1 MQVCRDI
8 PMTFITFMTFMTH
21 GEVIFD
27 ILEPPALR
35 KYITCWVLQKLEKP
49 CRILKK
55 FVHTC
60 VVNVIHTHFKAL
72 LF

>member
-1 MQVCRDI
+1 MQMCGDI
-8 PMTFITFMTFMTH
+8 LMTFMTH
-21 GEVIFD
+21 WNVIFD
-27 ILEPPALR
+27 ILEPLAFR